1 MAALARASREYL
13 LTSSGEF
20 EHRVNL
26 TLSSKV
32 ELTGT
37 GVSTVN
43 KPAAEGEA
51 LDNALLAAV
60 IAAGGVQS
68 AVLLGAKSDA
78 TRVTVLVT
86 QFFTDDVGRGR
97 GGAPGEGSGGIV
109 MARACW
115 DRRSSACWRRK
126 MCISASPA
134 PHPS

>member
-97 GGAPGEGSGGIV
+97 GGIV